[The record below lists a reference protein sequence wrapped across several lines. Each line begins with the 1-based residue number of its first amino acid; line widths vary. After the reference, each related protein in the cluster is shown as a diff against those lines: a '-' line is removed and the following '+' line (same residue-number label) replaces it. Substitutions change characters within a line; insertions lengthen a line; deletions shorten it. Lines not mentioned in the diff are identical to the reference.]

1 MSQSVFAVSHG
12 LVVQHLSVRLNLL
25 GGSGIVE
32 GEGAVTNQKL
42 VGALGALVLLLG
54 RLIL

>member
-42 VGALGALVLLLG
+42 VGALGARCYCWG
-54 RLIL
+54 G